1 MKKSPL
7 ERNIYFVIQPLHFVS
22 KIFGLSPLHIDP
34 KHKCDS
40 ERTCICFHVSLATF
54 MAVLLLYGLHNN
66 IMYTTVMND
75 PTFHTSIRVVW
86 GINMLASHL
95 TSILALLFSVTR
107 NRNHIT
113 NMLSSIS
120 RVDGKLLR
128 EHCKQ
133 SVHMHQRTYIFAQLA
148 IKLALYGTAFA
159 FCTFSFYDGTWMCYV
174 YIISK
179 TLTTIINEV
188 MTLQYVN
195 IVLIL
200 KQRYQYIRH
209 LFSEATFTNEVSIS
223 RHVYK
228 GNHVSHDSDKLFLSA
243 RCNVTIDTD
252 SRKVCRIHDLQI
264 IYCELYDVLQAN
276 NKSYGIIVLM
286 DIMTILTSTVPLT
299 YFGVIILKEAAFN
312 NGDLNVYFKGTG
324 LMCLCFFHVLTF
336 LWLTLC
342 CHSTAEE
349 VQDTLVCIQKL
360 LLYPNRLSWTT
371 GDLKCMF
378 YQLVNVKVEF
388 SVCGLFTLN
397 LQFLCGSV
405 GIIFT
410 YILVLNQFS

>member
-1 MKKSPL
+1 MRKSPL
-7 ERNIYFVIQPLHFVS
+7 EHNIYFVIQPLHFVS
-22 KIFGLSPLHIDP
+22 KLFGLSPLHVDP
-34 KHKCDS
+34 KHKCHN
-40 ERTCICFHVSLATF
+40 ERACNCFHVSLAIF
-54 MAVLLLYGLHNN
+54 MAVVLLYGLYNN
-66 IMYTTVMND
+66 IMYMSIMIE
-75 PTFHTSIRVVW
+75 PTFRTSIRVACD
-86 GINMLASHL
+86 INMLASYL

-113 NMLSSIS
+113 NMLSSITH
-120 RVDGKLLR
+120 VDGKLLR

-133 SVHMHQRTYIFAQLA
+133 SVYMHQRSHIIKQLT
-148 IKLALYGTAFA
+148 IKLTIFGTASA
-159 FCTFSFYDGTWMCYV
+159 FCALSFYDGTWMCIMY
-174 YIISK
+174 SLSQ
-179 TLTTIINEV
+179 TLTNITNTVVI
-188 MTLQYVN
+188 LQYVN
-195 IVLIL
+195 IILIVRR
-200 KQRYQYIRH
+200 RYQYIKH
-209 LFSEATFTNEVSIS
+209 MFSEATFIDDLSIS
-223 RHVYK
+223 RRMYK
-228 GNHVSHDSDKLFLSA
+228 GYHVNHDSDKLFLSA
-243 RCNVTIDTD
+243 RCNETIDTD

-264 IYCELYDVLQAN
+264 IYCELYDVLHIN
-276 NKSYGIIVLM
+276 NKSYGIIILL

-299 YFGVIILKEAAFN
+299 YFGIILLKEAAFS
-312 NGDLNVYFKGTG
+312 NGDLNVYFKGIS
-324 LMCLCFFHVLTF
+324 LMCVCFFHVLTF

-371 GDLKCMF
+371 GDLNCMF

-410 YILVLNQFS
+410 YILVLNQFN